1 MSDDS
6 RAAGEPGPSAATRRP
21 VWWVLAAVVLAAA
34 VAGGLIALH
43 ESTGGRAPPRAPNSL
58 VVLPFPG
65 TPAASPRSQ
74 IMLPALA
81 PAQVRAVAVEG
92 SRSGAHVGRLTAL
105 PGGRGTAFSSER
117 PFAAGERVSVTAR
130 LSSPAA
136 GTASGAPNATQLR
149 FSFTVA
155 APPPSATTSSKNAGA
170 TAATAQTSSG
180 NQASQPPT
188 QSFHSQ
194 PNLHP
199 PIVKMSGHDPDRSS
213 GDIFVDAQNAPQNG
227 PMILDSDGRLVW
239 FDPLGDGY
247 SAFNFRVQT
256 YAGRP
261 VLTFWKGQVS
271 SGHGAGEDLILNRSY
286 QMLATV
292 HASEGYQSD
301 LHEFEITPEDTALIT
316 AYQPVKADL
325 SSVGGP
331 RDGAVFD
338 CIAQE
343 IDIRTGQ
350 LLWEWHALG
359 HVPLSASYTGKPTA
373 DTPYDYFHMNSI
385 QQLPDGN
392 LLISARNTWAVYEID
407 RDTGKI
413 IWTLGGKE
421 SSFKLGSGVRFEWQH
436 DARMH
441 PDGTVTLF
449 DDAASPQEQSQ
460 SRAIQLT
467 LDMSARRASLARSYT
482 HTPPLLAASQ
492 GNVQVLS
499 NANVFVGWGAA
510 SSFSEHTPSGAQVFS
525 GSFPGTI
532 QSYRAYRSPWSGQ
545 PTRPPAISVTP
556 GNAGALTA
564 YASWNGATDVARWEL
579 LSGPSPTELS
589 PLATNSS
596 TGFETTISTTTSQ
609 PYLAVRALT
618 SSGRML
624 GTSAAVGR

>member
-1 MSDDS
+1 MSDDP
-6 RAAGEPGPSAATRRP
+6 RAAGEPGPSAASRQR
-21 VWWVLAAVVLAAA
+21 VRWMVAAGVVAAA
-34 VAGGLIALH
+34 LAGGVIALL
-43 ESTGGRAPPRAPNSL
+43 ESTGGRAPPRGPSSL

-65 TPAASPRSQ
+65 TPAASPRTQ
-74 IMLPALA
+74 ITFPALA
-81 PAQVRAVAVEG
+81 PAQVRAVAVDG
-92 SRSGAHVGRLTAL
+92 SRSGAHAGRLTAL
-105 PGGRGTAFSSER
+105 VGGRGTAFSSER
-117 PFAAGERVSVTAR
+117 PFAPGERVSVAAR

-136 GTASGAPNATQLR
+136 GTASGAPNATELR

-170 TAATAQTSSG
+170 TAQSGSG
-180 NQASQPPT
+180 NQAKQPPT

-194 PNLHP
+194 PNLRP
-199 PIVKMSGHDPDRSS
+199 PVVEMSGRDPDRSS
-213 GDIFVDAQNAPQNG
+213 GDIFVDAHSAPQNG

-239 FDPLGDGY
+239 FDPLDDGS

-286 QMLATV
+286 QTLATV

-301 LHEFEITPEDTALIT
+301 LHEFQITPEDTALIT

-331 RDGAVFD
+331 QDGAVFD

-343 IDIRTGQ
+343 IDIGTDQ

-359 HVPLSASYTGKPTA
+359 HVPLSASYAGKPTA
-373 DTPYDYFHMNSI
+373 DAPYDYFHMNSI
-385 QQLPDGN
+385 EQLPDGN

-413 IWTLGGKE
+413 VWTLGGKE
-421 SSFKLGSGVRFEWQH
+421 SSFTLGSGVRFEWQH
-436 DARMH
+436 DARLH
-441 PDGTVTLF
+441 PDGTITLF
-449 DDAASPQEQSQ
+449 DDAASPQEESQ
-460 SRAIQLT
+460 SRAIQLK
-467 LDMSARRASLARSYT
+467 LDMSSRRASLVRSYT
-482 HTPPLLAASQ
+482 HTPPLLAGSQ
-492 GNVQVLS
+492 GNMQVLS

-510 SSFSEHTPSGAQVFS
+510 SSFSEHAPGGTQMFG
-525 GSFPGTI
+525 GSFPGTV

-545 PTRPPAISVTP
+545 PTQPPAISVTP
-556 GNAGALTA
+556 GGAGALTA
-564 YASWNGATDVARWEL
+564 YASWNGATNVTRWEL
-579 LSGPSPTELS
+579 LSGPSPTKLS
-589 PLATNSS
+589 PLAMSSS
-596 TGFETTISTTTSQ
+596 TGFETMILATTSQ

-618 SSGRML
+618 SSGRTL
-624 GTSAAVGR
+624 GTSAAVSR